1 MKIDAK
7 KLLKFAA
14 FLCGGILIA
23 AGIIYVGD
31 QMLNGVFREWVMN
44 TIMITYDAADSTLE
58 NRYIITE
65 PDWGTVKYY
74 AVLFLAAN
82 IIFWSAIIALAM
94 RYQKKQTIEETSQ
107 LIRKYML
114 KTTAEDEVFSEEY
127 EPVSLRMAQIKAD
140 IQRNEQILKEEAQR
154 KSDLIAY
161 LAHDLKTPLTSVI
174 GYLSLLD
181 EVPDMPQKQRAKY
194 TGVTLKKAKRLEQLI
209 NEFFEITRYNLQQMV
224 LEKETVDLYYLL
236 VQLED
241 EFYPILKEHEN
252 SIRLEANENLM
263 IYADPEK
270 LARVFN
276 NILKNAVAYSYRNT
290 EIVIST
296 EEREAE
302 IQITFSNRGAV
313 IPPQK
318 LNAIF
323 EKFFRLD
330 DARMTNN
337 GGAGLGLAIAKEIVA
352 LHQGT
357 ITAKSE
363 NEETSFTV
371 VLPTAH

>member
-1 MKIDAK
+1 MKTDAK

-14 FLCGGILIA
+14 FSCGGILIA

-44 TIMITYDAADSTLE
+44 TIMITYEAAGSTLE
-58 NRYIITE
+58 NRHIITE

-74 AVLFLAAN
+74 AVLFLAVN

-114 KTTAEDEVFSEEY
+114 KTMAEDEVFSEEY

-236 VQLED
+236 IQLED

-276 NILKNAVAYSYRNT
+276 NILKNAVVYSYRNT
-290 EIVIST
+290 EIVISA